1 VAGQTP
7 TLSRRQLLQSAA
19 AGGVVLAGSVLTGCS
34 TGSSKP
40 SPTAQSPR
48 ILLVMQAD
56 TDSLPTG
63 TTLMTLLQEV
73 VGGFTAQNKGID
85 IKVQFM
91 PGYQSNVTELLAGTG
106 PDIIADWY
114 APPYWNSKLLL
125 PLDELIKRDNV
136 DVSVWSPGQMTAMRE
151 GSATM
156 SLPAYFSPMVLA
168 VRVSDWDSA
177 GYERP
182 NPAWDYNEF
191 VTECKR
197 MTTHTVTKNRFGC
210 AFAFHA
216 SAINGSSW
224 IFQAFGGDM
233 LNPAHTQEQLNTP
246 ACLQA
251 GQWMY
256 EQLFWPGYATSRNAM
271 LGGPT
276 GSPQFLTD
284 NVSMITVWDGIILEL
299 AAGIRDSFP
308 WQIYPYP
315 KFPAGVMCQGTEDF
329 YAISART
336 KHVEQSWELIK
347 WLSYEKT
354 WQQAMMKIGA
364 MPPARND
371 LWDQWISTVQTVA
384 PPLKNVNLHYLRDL
398 AVSGAARPGEYYAVQ
413 DQQMRQ
419 LVSPW
424 FTKLWNEVTTVPEA
438 FQECDH
444 IVNAAMTSALKQQS

>member
-1 VAGQTP
+1 MAAEGSRV
-7 TLSRRQLLQSAA
+7 SRRQLLQQAA
-19 AGGVVLAGSVLTGCS
+19 AGGLVVAGTVLTACS
-34 TGSSKP
+34 RGPVKAAATTRK
-40 SPTAQSPR
+40 PR
-48 ILLVMQAD
+48 ITLVMQAD

-63 TTLMTLLQEV
+63 TTLMSLLQEV
-73 VGGFTAQNKGID
+73 LAGFTAQYPGVDVKP
-85 IKVQFM
+85 QFM
-91 PGYQSNVTELLAGTG
+91 PGYQSNVTALLGGTG
-106 PDIIADWY
+106 PDVIADWY
-114 APPYWNSKLLL
+114 APPYWAGNFLL

-136 DVSVWSPGQMTAMRE
+136 DVSVWSAGQMGAMRQ
-151 GSATM
+151 GSKTM

-168 VRVSDWDSA
+168 VRVADWDAA
-177 GYERP
+177 GRERP
-182 NPAWDYNEF
+182 NPAWTYQEF
-191 VTECKR
+191 VTECKN
-197 MTTHTVTKNRFGC
+197 MTVHTVKQNRFGA
-210 AFAFHA
+210 AFAFH
-216 SAINGSSW
+216 STGINGSSW
-224 IFQAFGGDM
+224 IFRAFGGNM
-233 LNPAHTQEQLNTP
+233 LNADGTQEQLTSP

-256 EQLFWPGYATSRNAM
+256 EQLFWPGYATSRNPM

-276 GSPQFLTD
+276 GSPQFISD
-284 NVSMITVWDGIILEL
+284 NVSMVTVWDGIILEL

-329 YAISART
+329 YAINAQT
-336 KHVEQSWELIK
+336 KYQDEAWELLK

-371 LWDQWISTVQTVA
+371 LWEEWISTVQIVA

-398 AVSGAARPGEYYAVQ
+398 AIAGEALPGQYYAVQ

-424 FTKLWNEVTTVPEA
+424 FTQLWNEVVSVDHA

-444 IVNAAMTSALKQQS
+444 LVNAAMAAALSQKA